1 MSFFLKIS
9 NVPGLKIQYTLF
21 GIFGKNRNRI
31 NKSIDVNNSFSEKSV
46 FGFIKK
52 NNFKILC
59 LNHVGTTFLHY
70 IERNIKVSYRFDK
83 EFEGK
88 LKFKNKLKKIKTR
101 FL

>member
-1 MSFFLKIS
+1 M
-9 NVPGLKIQYTLF
+9 PGLKIQYTLLVF
-21 GIFGKNRNRI
+21 LEKNRNRI

-88 LKFKNKLKKIKTR
+88 LKFKNKLKK
-101 FL
+101 